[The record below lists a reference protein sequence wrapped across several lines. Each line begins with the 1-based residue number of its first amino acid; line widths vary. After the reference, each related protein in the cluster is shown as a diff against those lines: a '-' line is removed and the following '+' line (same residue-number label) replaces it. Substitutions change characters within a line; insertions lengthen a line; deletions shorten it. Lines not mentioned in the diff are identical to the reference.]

1 MGKQLINFLTYNL
14 QSRVQ
19 TYAVLV
25 KGLYELFGNP
35 LPSSL
40 SHPDPS
46 KRLGA
51 A

>member
-1 MGKQLINFLTYNL
+1 MANSFSSRNQPTMGKQLINFIAYNL

-35 LPSSL
+35 TT
-40 SHPDPS
+40 
-46 KRLGA
+46 
-51 A
+51 